1 MIEIVLDENGG
12 DTFLDKSRPVFAIKV
27 PLAYDLA
34 AYQTMARQLI
44 EKYAKTPIVI
54 IQADHQDFSI
64 NLFALALFLESC
76 FIENKIEC
84 AVFKVADSKKAT
96 EAYKPYVAL
105 TIALKYV
112 MRLISEDVKMIYKEI
127 SGLGYLGLDIRNDYL
142 ADKIYL
148 KLQGTAP
155 VRRLYAE
162 TVSEALVCAGI
173 LKALALAN
181 TGASLEAE
189 VKIQQPKQALN
200 MDEII
205 IKIIEGVRPW
215 IN

>member
-1 MIEIVLDENGG
+1 
-12 DTFLDKSRPVFAIKV
+12 
-27 PLAYDLA
+27 
-34 AYQTMARQLI
+34 
-44 EKYAKTPIVI
+44 
-54 IQADHQDFSI
+54 
-64 NLFALALFLESC
+64 
-76 FIENKIEC
+76 
-84 AVFKVADSKKAT
+84 
-96 EAYKPYVAL
+96 
-105 TIALKYV
+105 

>member
-12 DTFLDKSRPVFAIKV
+12 DTFLDKVRPVFAIKE
-27 PLAYDLA
+27 PLTYDLA
-34 AYQTMARQLI
+34 SYRSKARQLI
-44 EKYAKTPIVI
+44 EKYAETPIVI
-54 IQADHQDFSI
+54 IQNANPEFSI

-76 FIENKIEC
+76 FVENKIEC

-112 MRLISEDVKMIYKEI
+112 MRLTSEDVKMIYKEI
-127 SGLGYLGLDIRNDYL
+127 AGLGYLGLDIHNDYL

-155 VRRLYAE
+155 FRKLHAKN
-162 TVSEALVCAGI
+162 VSEALVCAGI

-181 TGASLEAE
+181 TGASFEAE
-189 VKIQQPKQALN
+189 INVQQKEQALDT
-200 MDEII
+200 DEII
-205 IKIIEGVRPW
+205 VKIIKGVRPW
-215 IN
+215 IE